1 MNMSANTP
9 PAPTFDALEPRH
21 LLSGDVSVS
30 AGEVLQLRGDG
41 DDNAVRITRTGGGQV
56 IIKGLRGTTINGR
69 NAIRVNGNGIK
80 KVDIKLFGGN
90 DTLIIQRLVASND
103 INIETDIGNDTV
115 KLVGVRAGKTLSVN
129 TGDGNDVVSAV
140 RVRTGEDFNID
151 TGDGTS
157 RVHVNVTTVGG
168 SLTVIG
174 KDGADRVKIANTT
187 VQKDLN
193 VEVGEGNDNV
203 RLIRILSRKNIK
215 VDAQT
220 GNDVVAVIKV
230 RAVSDAVFLGGDG
243 FDTFIN
249 NGVSGGEKLDINE
262 FNRHL

>member
-1 MNMSANTP
+1 MSAHDTHGP
-9 PAPTFDALEPRH
+9 VFDALEPRH
-21 LLSGDVSVS
+21 LLSGEVSVS

-41 DDNAVRITRTGGGQV
+41 DDNAVRITRTAGGQV
-56 IIKGLRGTTINGR
+56 VIKGLRGTTINGR
-69 NAIRVNGNGIK
+69 NAIRVSGRGIE

-103 INIETDIGNDTV
+103 INIETDIGDDTV
-115 KLVGVRAGKTLSVN
+115 KLVGVRAGKVLSVK
-129 TGDGNDVVSAV
+129 TGDGSDVVKAA
-140 RVRTGEDFNID
+140 RIQTGEDFNID
-151 TGDGTS
+151 TGEGAS
-157 RVHVNVTTVGG
+157 RVHVNATTVGG

-174 KDGADRVKIANTT
+174 KDDADRVRIAGTT

-220 GNDVVAVIKV
+220 GNDVVAVTQV
-230 RAVSDAVFLGGDG
+230 RAASDAVFLGGDG
-243 FDTFIN
+243 FDTFID
-249 NGVSGGEKLDINE
+249 NGVSGGEKLEIKE
-262 FNRHL
+262 FNRRL